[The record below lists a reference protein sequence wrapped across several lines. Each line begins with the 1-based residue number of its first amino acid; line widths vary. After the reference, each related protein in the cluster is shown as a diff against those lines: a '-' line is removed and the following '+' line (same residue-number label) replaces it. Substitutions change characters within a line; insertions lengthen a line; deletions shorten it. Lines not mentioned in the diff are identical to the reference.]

1 MREYILKG
9 GYSPD
14 GRSPEETRKFIEAEM
29 VRYSEAVKAAGIKA
43 Q

>member
-1 MREYILKG
+1 VRDYLLKG
-9 GYSPD
+9 GYLPD

-29 VRYSEAVKAAGIKA
+29 VRYSEAVKLSGIKP